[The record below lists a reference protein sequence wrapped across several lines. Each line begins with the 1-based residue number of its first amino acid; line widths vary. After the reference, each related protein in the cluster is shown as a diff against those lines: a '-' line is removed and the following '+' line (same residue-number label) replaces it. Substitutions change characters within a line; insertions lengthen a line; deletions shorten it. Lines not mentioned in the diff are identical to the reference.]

1 MMERRNESSLA
12 ERAGSP
18 GASTAP
24 MVLVI
29 EDDPDICATLT
40 DVLGDEGYRVH
51 VMHTALG
58 TLGEIE
64 RLHPAAILLDLALP
78 YRSGAALLMDLK
90 TAPATASIPV
100 IVVSAYLDTLSPE
113 RAALATTLLG
123 KPFEVPDLL
132 AAVQGAGGPPRAA

>member
-1 MMERRNESSLA
+1 
-12 ERAGSP
+12 
-18 GASTAP
+18 
-24 MVLVI
+24 VV
-29 EDDPDICATLT
+29 EDDPDTGVLLA

-90 TAPATASIPV
+90 TDPATASIPV

-132 AAVQGAGGPPRAA
+132 AAVQGASGPPRAA

>member
-1 MMERRNESSLA
+1 MERRNESGLA

-58 TLGEIE
+58 ALGEIE

-78 YRSGAALLMDLK
+78 YRSGAAVLMDLK
-90 TAPATASIPV
+90 TDPATASIPV

-132 AAVQGAGGPPRAA
+132 AAVQGASEPPRAA

>member
-1 MMERRNESSLA
+1 MTICHMAESTGRSA
-12 ERAGSP
+12 VRAGP
-18 GASTAP
+18 V
-24 MVLVI
+24 VLVV
-29 EDDPDICATLT
+29 EDDPDTGVLLA

-78 YRSGAALLMDLK
+78 YRSGAAVLMDLK
-90 TAPATASIPV
+90 TDPATASIPV

-132 AAVQGAGGPPRAA
+132 AAVQGASGPPRAA